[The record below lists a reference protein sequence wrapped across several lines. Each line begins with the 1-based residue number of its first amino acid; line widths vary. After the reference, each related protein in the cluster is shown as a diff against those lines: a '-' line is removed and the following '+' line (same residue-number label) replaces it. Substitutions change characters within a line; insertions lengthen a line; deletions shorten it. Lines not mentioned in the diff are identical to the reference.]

1 MMLFKTWCIHL
12 FFSQPVIEII
22 QTSVQMIGTSL
33 YGRYTC
39 LTAMDANK
47 GLENH
52 QKAVKMIFKE
62 SFSICVRAWKT
73 ILNYWKYI
81 GEAEKE
87 DWRKAIESVVRGLVL
102 LVPEEGGEI
111 IYL

>member
-1 MMLFKTWCIHL
+1 
-12 FFSQPVIEII
+12 VIEII
-22 QTSVQMIGTSL
+22 QTSVQMIGISL

-39 LTAMDANK
+39 LIAMDANK